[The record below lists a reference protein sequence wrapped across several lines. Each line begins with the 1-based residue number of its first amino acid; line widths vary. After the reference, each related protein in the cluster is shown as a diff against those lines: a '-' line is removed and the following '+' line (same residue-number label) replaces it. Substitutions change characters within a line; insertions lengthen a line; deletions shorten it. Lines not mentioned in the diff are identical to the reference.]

1 MQIGDSRLESKESI
15 WLFTKQILKKVFYE
29 DWLVKLVA
37 LVVTLALWIGVT
49 GLSSPTTERLRGIP
63 LTLRFSSET
72 DITNTP
78 AEEVDI
84 VVSGDERRVRQINK
98 ADLVISVDLTD
109 LPPGDRVVQLT
120 PESVTPLD
128 LPPGVKLDEIRPSRI
143 AVRLELVEQK
153 EVEVKVETEGKLPDG
168 YEIYGQDVV
177 PGRVT
182 LRGPASF
189 IRPMSVVPTETIDL
203 SGRTSDFV
211 AEQTPLNPANQ
222 KIRVEQA
229 AVDVTFRIGE
239 RRMERIF
246 LVPLND
252 DTGRQAT
259 VVLYGPRTAL
269 LQTKPEDLAIEIG
282 ANEAGVSMPRLIL
295 PSGLDGK
302 VEIRKLQIGV
312 IG

>member
-1 MQIGDSRLESKESI
+1 
-15 WLFTKQILKKVFYE
+15 
-29 DWLVKLVA
+29 
-37 LVVTLALWIGVT
+37 
-49 GLSSPTTERLRGIP
+49 
-63 LTLRFSSET
+63 
-72 DITNTP
+72 
-78 AEEVDI
+78 
-84 VVSGDERRVRQINK
+84 
-98 ADLVISVDLTD
+98 
-109 LPPGDRVVQLT
+109 
-120 PESVTPLD
+120 
-128 LPPGVKLDEIRPSRI
+128 
-143 AVRLELVEQK
+143 
-153 EVEVKVETEGKLPDG
+153 
-168 YEIYGQDVV
+168 
-177 PGRVT
+177 
-182 LRGPASF
+182 
-189 IRPMSVVPTETIDL
+189 
-203 SGRTSDFV
+203 
-211 AEQTPLNPANQ
+211 
-222 KIRVEQA
+222 VEQA